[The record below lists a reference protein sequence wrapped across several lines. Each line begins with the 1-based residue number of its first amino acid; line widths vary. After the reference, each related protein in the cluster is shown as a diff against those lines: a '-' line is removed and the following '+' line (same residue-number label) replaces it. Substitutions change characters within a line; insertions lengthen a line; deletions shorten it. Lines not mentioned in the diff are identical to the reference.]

1 MSDVNKTIEEILAE
15 EPTNAVPAKPDE
27 GFDYD
32 PSPVGG
38 LLTLGA
44 VGGAAAYFLNRA
56 PGIGRVARVFGTK
69 IPRNPETRNTV
80 PAIKDQVDEVLE
92 IVPTK
97 MDRAKSVLAEQA
109 QRKPSNTFDEL
120 GKQIKARVDLNPLSV
135 GGKSTRFGSAA
146 YDFLAKHPSNK
157 PIKAKNWINE
167 FQNENRMG
175 TLKVP
180 NTKIRSNITREEL
193 EETNIAKF
201 DKDGKLIGGFLKV
214 ADEKNIPV
222 SKFDLLSMIEKSPA
236 LNLKTK
242 RHFYVADVDKK
253 TDLAANLF
261 VAKANQAIQKI
272 DNLNDKSL
280 DKYKDD
286 LQNLIIDA
294 KNQKSVMQELVAT
307 GKPNIYAPKE
317 INVGA
322 GKLNEFSDEI
332 KKLKGVELISKQE
345 ADELASAYRNIE
357 RAVQVNKNQASM
369 PKYGQ
374 EFSYRERGSE
384 KYFEDVVYY
393 PKDVPFGLNY
403 TGGHYDKLKNQI
415 LHTRYGM
422 RSLQENPNKKVY
434 AIDEIQSDYSR
445 SLEDADKVGKRLNP
459 FNIEQEYV
467 FYTALIKN
475 KINQMRELTGKGLK
489 MSVDDQKK
497 VRALDND
504 IEELKKTT
512 VNAFNMNSQKFRE
525 LPPYLPM
532 LERAQY
538 NDYAVKNLIK
548 QAADDGV
555 EWVAVNPVERIH
567 VGRNIGGS
575 GADKYFGAKGNWNV
589 YGGAD
594 GRAGMKGLKNKS
606 IKKGDVTE
614 SNYQM
619 TAQIPEIFKKL
630 AKQYNSEARMIKI
643 SKSDPSKPYKIVE
656 NIHTTTTANKLKL
669 KGAANERHI
678 AAFKTQDEANAY
690 RAGGKDIKV
699 INTDDPDNYYNAFAI
714 KITPEMKGTPFKLY
728 RNQGGLVVNLFA

>member
-1 MSDVNKTIEEILAE
+1 MSDISKTIEEVLAE
-15 EPTNAVPAKPDE
+15 EPTTAVPAKDDD
-27 GFDYD
+27 GFSYN
-32 PSPVGG
+32 PSGIGG
-38 LLTLGA
+38 LATLGA

-56 PGIGRVARVFGTK
+56 PGFGRVARAFTTK
-69 IPRNPETRNTV
+69 IPRNPETRTTV
-80 PAIKDQVDEVLE
+80 PAIKDKVDEVLE
-92 IVPTK
+92 IVPTR
-97 MDRAKSVLAEQA
+97 MDAGKATIA
-109 QRKPSNTFDEL
+109 QKKPANTLDEL

-146 YDFLAKHPSNK
+146 FDFFAKHPSNK
-157 PIKAKNWINE
+157 PLKAQNWINE
-167 FQNENRMG
+167 LSNDGRMG
-175 TLKVP
+175 ALKVP
-180 NTKIRSNITREEL
+180 NTKIRANITREEL

-201 DKDGKLIGGFLKV
+201 DKDGKLVGGFLKV
-214 ADEKNIPV
+214 AQDKNIPV
-222 SKFDLLSMIEKSPA
+222 TKFDLMSMIEKSPA

-242 RHFYVADVDKK
+242 RHFYVGDVDKK
-253 TDLAANLF
+253 TDLAANMF
-261 VAKANQAIQKI
+261 IAKANQAIQKI

-280 DKYKDD
+280 QPYKDD
-286 LQNLIIDA
+286 LNNLIIDA
-294 KNQKSVMQELVAT
+294 KNQKSIMQELVAT

-317 INVGA
+317 INIGA

-332 KKLKGVELISKQE
+332 KKAKGVELISKQE
-345 ADELASAYRNIE
+345 ADDLASAYRNVE

-369 PKYGQ
+369 PKYGA

-415 LHTRYGM
+415 LHNRYGM

-445 SLEDADKVGKRLNP
+445 SIEDADKVGKRLNP

-475 KINQMRELTGKGLK
+475 KVQAMKDLTNKGLK
-489 MSVDDQKK
+489 MTLDDQKK
-497 VRALDND
+497 VRALDGE
-504 IEELKKTT
+504 IEELKKST
-512 VNAFNMNSQKFRE
+512 VNAFNMNNQKFRE

-548 QAADDGV
+548 QAADDGI

-567 VGRNIGGS
+567 VGRNTGGS

-594 GRAGMKGLKNKS
+594 GKAGMKGIKNKS
-606 IKKGDVTE
+606 VKKGDVSE

-656 NIHTTTTANKLKL
+656 EIHNKTTADKLKL

-690 RAGGKDIKV
+690 RAGGKDIKF
-699 INTDDPDNYYNAFAI
+699 IEANDPDNYYNAFAI

-728 RNQGGLVVNLFA
+728 RKEGGLVVNLFA